1 MRRLSL
7 QQQREIAEHD
17 AAMAAIRR
25 DRERW
30 ALERGQPRPSTT
42 PPARSRVAILTP
54 PPPTTRRAAVTA
66 RRPVG
71 YAAGRPHLI
80 CGICLE
86 PAHLDGK
93 GRCEWCAAELAWR
106 VKLAQSGLR
115 FIVG

>member
-7 QQQREIAEHD
+7 QQEREIGEHD

-42 PPARSRVAILTP
+42 PPARSRVTTP
-54 PPPTTRRAAVTA
+54 PAPPPTTRRVALTA

-71 YAAGRPHLI
+71 YADGRPHLV
-80 CGICLE
+80 CHVCLE
-86 PAHLDGK
+86 AAHLDGR
-93 GRCEWCAAELAWR
+93 GRCERCAAELRWR
-106 VKLAQSGLR
+106 VALLQAGIR
-115 FIVG
+115 FVG